1 MSISIR
7 SVAAVTCASA
17 GILLASSTT
26 PVHAAQIVGL
36 TWYSGV
42 GSVAGEF
49 ILPPVDP
56 NNDDV
61 VGPSPNEIYILQK
74 NYQAIGPVDLVFHL
88 IDSGGTTE
96 YAFIEGVSNGTGI
109 DWNGYHLELG
119 YGVGDDFVKST
130 SDDGLSF
137 DAPDYNSPFIFPA
150 FSTVDVSEHDVIASG
165 GIIPAFAYA
174 AGIIF
179 HIDVPDGISSF
190 TLRQSPLPVPAP
202 GAPVLA
208 LIGGLAATRRRRAL
222 R

>member
-1 MSISIR
+1 MSIRIR
-7 SVAAVTCASA
+7 SVAAVTCATL
-17 GILLASSTT
+17 GVLLASSAT
-26 PVHAAQIVGL
+26 PANAAEIVGL
-36 TWYSGV
+36 TWFSGV

-49 ILPPVDP
+49 IAPPVDP

-61 VGPSPNEIYILQK
+61 AGPSPNEIYILQK

-109 DWNGYHLELG
+109 DWNGYRLELG

-130 SDDGLSF
+130 SGDGLSF

-174 AGIIF
+174 AGIVF

-202 GAPVLA
+202 GAGIIGA
-208 LIGGLAATRRRRAL
+208 LSLLVVSPRRRR
-222 R
+222 